1 MGKDCYEVDHPKKKK
16 YWNTYIVQI
25 AKIINIFR
33 FSIDFL
39 YDFMSILDKFD
50 ISILDNLIFL

>member
-33 FSIDFL
+33 FIIDF
-39 YDFMSILDKFD
+39 FI
-50 ISILDNLIFL
+50 